1 MGKAAIVVHERKQ
14 FCACL
19 VNRLQTDAEVFFLWE
34 IGAGSKSALPVHVLF
49 QFLQQGFAQRGNRC
63 DSIHDFVGQNTD
75 EFDPRVNLLVAQLM
89 AHITDGDDAHW
100 LVFDHG
106 SGLMFGEM
114 LILQLLPYLV
124 EMGAVMVVK
133 AGPKGEW
140 HCQPDNGTFDLWF
153 NGKNLF
159 PDSGSYIYAGPGEV
173 QKMRDWFRQTCV
185 HNTLTLDNKNL
196 ETTESKTLLWQPD
209 GNQQVLVTQ
218 NPSYKDLDHRRT
230 VFFVDQ
236 TYYVIVD
243 EALGSAT
250 GNLNLHYLLTDGKT
264 STEKN
269 TIRTDY
275 KGESNVMIAC
285 NSASPMELKQEEGW
299 YSTAYRKKIAR
310 PSFSFNVDKKDAKPV
325 RFVTIIYP
333 GKDVKSVS
341 AAGKVI
347 SSTDKSL
354 KVSVK
359 VNGKKQQLSWNI
371 Q

>member
-1 MGKAAIVVHERKQ
+1 MITFYFNICFPDYSNPCFSDAKKGDMKEELSNYKKWMKLFPNNEAIKWFATQGKKGKAPANLSKG
-14 FCACL
+14 FL
-19 VNRLQTDAEVFFLWE
+19 TSGFFTFRNGWDMN
-34 IGAGSKSALPVHVLF
+34 S
-49 QFLQQGFAQRGNRC
+49 
-63 DSIHDFVGQNTD
+63 T
-75 EFDPRVNLLVAQLM
+75 
-89 AHITDGDDAHW
+89 
-100 LVFDHG
+100 
-106 SGLMFGEM
+106 
-114 LILQLLPYLV
+114 
-124 EMGAVMVVK
+124 VMVVK

>member
-1 MGKAAIVVHERKQ
+1 
-14 FCACL
+14 
-19 VNRLQTDAEVFFLWE
+19 
-34 IGAGSKSALPVHVLF
+34 
-49 QFLQQGFAQRGNRC
+49 
-63 DSIHDFVGQNTD
+63 
-75 EFDPRVNLLVAQLM
+75 
-89 AHITDGDDAHW
+89 
-100 LVFDHG
+100 
-106 SGLMFGEM
+106 
-114 LILQLLPYLV
+114 
-124 EMGAVMVVK
+124 
-133 AGPKGEW
+133 
-140 HCQPDNGTFDLWF
+140 
-153 NGKNLF
+153 
-159 PDSGSYIYAGPGEV
+159 
-173 QKMRDWFRQTCV
+173 MRDWFRQTCV

-218 NPSYKDLDHRRT
+218 NPSYKNLDHRRT

-299 YSTAYRKKIAR
+299 YSTAYRKKTAR

-341 AAGKVI
+341 ATGKVI